1 MQDVSSRRRAAGRHE
16 PRETRII
23 TLTAR
28 MYAIVRNV
36 AVAAG
41 ESEFGENLAQEM
53 ARHENRGLPPAHSV
67 EKVVPRSCVERNFF
81 RLMEMF
87 TRR

>member
-1 MQDVSSRRRAAGRHE
+1 MRVSACKTSRRPRRRRAAGRHE

-41 ESEFGENLAQEM
+41 ESEFGENLAHGDGATRES
-53 ARHENRGLPPAHSV
+53 GLTPSPFRREGGTALLRR
-67 EKVVPRSCVERNFF
+67 EEFF
-81 RLMEMF
+81 
-87 TRR
+87 